1 VGILFGFGRLLYSDH
16 WSLMTGFDTAS
27 SIALLAISA
36 VAQRGATGESISH
49 GKIVILPVSA
59 SVRWSCKGRH

>member
-1 VGILFGFGRLLYSDH
+1 MI
-16 WSLMTGFDTAS
+16 GFDTAS

-36 VAQRGATGESISH
+36 VAQRGANGESISH

-59 SVRWSCKGRH
+59 ISAGPLTLYYFTDSGSSW